1 MKKVFRIL
9 FTLFVAIIYSS
20 CSKEELQSYNC
31 SCLTLNKGMKIS
43 ILGDSYSTF
52 QNFLYPASNPTYY
65 PNKKAEVTDVTQTW
79 WSLFITKNQLRLEH
93 NNSYSGS
100 TITRK
105 NNTQSSYVERYTELG
120 NPDIIF
126 VFGGTNDSWQ
136 RIPLGNFQ
144 YNNWNNDDLQNF
156 RPAFAHLLYQ
166 IQQTYFNT
174 KIINIINT
182 DLKKEYKESMEIIC
196 QHYNICNISLGDFE
210 KKDGHPSKKGME
222 SIYQQIT
229 KALII
234 K

>member
-1 MKKVFRIL
+1 MKKVCRIL
-9 FTLFVAIIYSS
+9 FTLFVAILYSS

-31 SCLTLNKGMKIS
+31 TCLTLNKGMKVS

-52 QNFLYPASNPTYY
+52 QNFLYPASNLTYY

-105 NNTQSSYVERYTELG
+105 NNTQSSYMERYTELG

-144 YNNWNNDDLQNF
+144 YNNWNNDNLQKF
-156 RPAFAHLLYQ
+156 RPAFAYLLYQ

-210 KKDGHPSKKGME
+210 KKDGHPSIKGME

>member
-31 SCLTLNKGMKIS
+31 SCLTLNKGMKVS

-52 QNFLYPASNPTYY
+52 QNFLYPANNPTYY

-144 YNNWNNDDLQNF
+144 YNNWNNDNLQNF
-156 RPAFAHLLYQ
+156 RPAFAYLLYQ

-196 QHYNICNISLGDFE
+196 QYYNICNISLGDFE

-229 KALII
+229 KALIT